1 MLMPVGGI
9 EVAMR
14 VGVPRTVLVHML
26 VLVEYDLQAP
36 PKCIGD
42 AAQGLYAR
50 DVIATFEA
58 RDHGLRHAQPLGKLL
73 LGLARVSAKLQQPLC
88 ALRRKRLTIVEER
101 APRAA
106 QIGCHHRQI
115 VPSLIC
121 EDT

>member
-1 MLMPVGGI
+1 
-9 EVAMR
+9 MR

-58 RDHGLRHAQPLGKLL
+58 RDHGLRHAQPLGQLL
-73 LGLARVSAKLQQPLC
+73 LGLAGMSAKLQEPLR
-88 ALRRKRLTIVEER
+88 ALRCKRIAIVAER
-101 APRAA
+101 ASRAA
-106 QIGCHHRQI
+106 QIGCPHGQI